1 MNLPDDLQRQVDAA
15 LEEDI
20 GSGDITA
27 SLIPAKRRATA
38 RVLCRDAAVICGQP
52 WFNACFKSFD
62 PGVTIQWQVGEGSHV
77 EADTLLC
84 ILEGS
89 ARSLLTGERT
99 ALNVLQTLSC
109 VATETRRHVDAI
121 GDLPT
126 RILDT
131 RKTLPGLRTAE
142 KYAVSCGGG
151 KNHRIGLFDAML
163 IKENHIF
170 SVGSIT
176 QAVTEGRTRYPD
188 KPIEVE
194 TENLQEL
201 KEALEAGA
209 DIIMLDNY
217 SLDDIY
223 KAVEITGGKAKLEVS
238 GNVTLA
244 TLRELAETGVDYI
257 SIGALTKHVQAID
270 LSMRISLE
278 G

>member
-1 MNLPDDLQRQVDAA
+1 MRLPDDLQRQVDAA
-15 LEEDI
+15 LAEDI

-27 SLIPAKRRATA
+27 SLIPAERQATA
-38 RVLCRDAAVICGQP
+38 RVICRDAAVICGQA

-62 PGVTIQWQVGEGSHV
+62 PEVTVQWQVDEGSRV

-89 ARSLLTGERT
+89 ARSLLTVERT
-99 ALNVLQTLSC
+99 ALNFLQTLSG
-109 VATETRRHVDAI
+109 VATETRRYVDAI

-151 KNHRIGLFDAML
+151 KNHRLGLFDAML

-176 QAVTEGRTRYPD
+176 RAVTQGRTRFPD

-201 KEALEAGA
+201 EEALEAGA

-217 SLDDIY
+217 SLEDID
-223 KAVEITGGKAKLEVS
+223 KAVEITEGKAKLEVS
-238 GNVTLA
+238 GNVTLES
-244 TLRELAETGVDYI
+244 LRQLAETGVDYI
-257 SIGALTKHVQAID
+257 SIGALTKHVKAID
-270 LSMRISLE
+270 LSMRVSLE
-278 G
+278 T

>member
-38 RVLCRDAAVICGQP
+38 RVLCRDAAIICGQP

-62 PGVTIQWQVGEGSHV
+62 PGVTIQWQVEEGSHV

-89 ARSLLTGERT
+89 ARSLLTVERT
-99 ALNVLQTLSC
+99 ALNFLQTLSG

-217 SLDDIY
+217 SLEDIY

>member
-1 MNLPDDLQRQVDAA
+1 MNLPDDLQRQVDVA

-52 WFNACFKSFD
+52 WFNTCFKSFD
-62 PGVTIQWQVGEGSHV
+62 PGVTIQWQVDEGSHV

-89 ARSLLTGERT
+89 ARSLLTVERT
-99 ALNVLQTLSC
+99 ALNFLQTLSG

-217 SLDDIY
+217 SLEDIY
-223 KAVEITGGKAKLEVS
+223 KAVEITGGRAKLEVS

>member
-1 MNLPDDLQRQVDAA
+1 MNLPDDLQRQIDAA

-52 WFNACFKSFD
+52 WFNTCFKSFD
-62 PGVTIQWQVGEGSHV
+62 PGVTIQWQVDEGSHV

-89 ARSLLTGERT
+89 ARSLLTVERT
-99 ALNVLQTLSC
+99 ALNFLQTLSG

-217 SLDDIY
+217 SLEDIY
-223 KAVEITGGKAKLEVS
+223 KAVEITGGRAKLEVS

>member
-52 WFNACFKSFD
+52 WFNTCFKSFD
-62 PGVTIQWQVGEGSHV
+62 PGVTIQWQVDEGSHV

-89 ARSLLTGERT
+89 ARSLLTVERT
-99 ALNVLQTLSC
+99 ALNFLQTLSG

-217 SLDDIY
+217 SLEDIY
-223 KAVEITGGKAKLEVS
+223 KAVEITGGRAKLEVS

>member
-62 PGVTIQWQVGEGSHV
+62 PGVTIQWQVEEGSHV

-89 ARSLLTGERT
+89 ARSLLTVERT
-99 ALNVLQTLSC
+99 ALNFLQTLSG

>member
-52 WFNACFKSFD
+52 WFNTCFKSFD
-62 PGVTIQWQVGEGSHV
+62 PGVTIQWQVDEGSHV

-89 ARSLLTGERT
+89 ARSLLTVERT
-99 ALNVLQTLSC
+99 ALNFLQTLSG

-176 QAVTEGRTRYPD
+176 QAVTEGRTRFPD

-194 TENLQEL
+194 TETLHEL
-201 KEALEAGA
+201 EEALKAGA

-217 SLDDIY
+217 SLEDIY
-223 KAVEITGGKAKLEVS
+223 KAVEISGGKAKLEVS
-238 GNVTLA
+238 GNVTLE

-270 LSMRISLE
+270 LSMRVSLE
-278 G
+278 T

>member
-1 MNLPDDLQRQVDAA
+1 MSLPDDLQRQVDAA

-27 SLIPAKRRATA
+27 SLIPEERQASA
-38 RVLCRDAAVICGQP
+38 RVLCRDAAVICGQA
-52 WFNACFKSFD
+52 WFNTCFKSFD
-62 PGVTIQWQVGEGSHV
+62 PEVTIQWQVDEGARV
-77 EADTLLC
+77 DADTVLC
-84 ILEGS
+84 TLKGN
-89 ARSLLTGERT
+89 ARSLLTVERT
-99 ALNVLQTLSC
+99 ALNFLQTLSG
-109 VATETRRHVDAI
+109 VATETRRYVDAI

-142 KYAVSCGGG
+142 KYAVACGGG

-170 SVGSIT
+170 SAGSIT
-176 QAVTEGRTRYPD
+176 LAVTEGRSRYLD

-201 KEALEAGA
+201 NEALEAGA

-217 SLDDIY
+217 SIEDILE
-223 KAVEITGGKAKLEVS
+223 AVRINQGRAKLEVS
-238 GNVTLA
+238 GNVTLDG
-244 TLRELAETGVDYI
+244 LRKLAETGVDYI
-257 SIGALTKHVQAID
+257 SIGALTKHVHAID
-270 LSMRISLE
+270 LSMRVSLDT
-278 G
+278 